1 MNYVI
6 LSIIGFAFIGFNL
19 LTALLLRRVVPTN
32 EVHIVQSG
40 KSTISYG
47 NGTKNGN
54 TYYQWPA
61 WLPLIGINK
70 TVLPVSVFDLS
81 FNAYEAYD
89 KDRVPF
95 VVDIVAFFRIEDS
108 NIAAQRVANF
118 TELLTQL
125 KAIVQGAIRTVLA
138 SHDIDSI
145 MIDRSKFGDA
155 FTGQVVEQLKN
166 WGVMPVKNIE
176 LMDIRD
182 SGQNQTIHNIMSKK
196 ISFIQ
201 MQSRSEVAK
210 NNKDAQIAE
219 ITAQQ
224 EAKVRE
230 QEALEGIGK
239 RTAQKDQE
247 IGIATQKA
255 QQAVKEEEKSTATK
269 EMAVLEIQ
277 HVRQAEI
284 QKNVNLVQ
292 ADQVKQTSIIN
303 SEGQKQTA
311 ILNAEGTLE
320 AKKRE
325 AEGTVLVGNAK
336 AEAEK
341 AMQLAPVQAQITLAK
356 EIGSNVGYQQ
366 YLITIRQVEANQVV
380 GVEQAKALEKANVKI
395 ISNSGDPVSGIT
407 SVRDLFSPKGGTN
420 IGGML
425 EGLAQTDAGKALLDR
440 ISPSSNGHG
449 VA

>member
-1 MNYVI
+1 
-6 LSIIGFAFIGFNL
+6 
-19 LTALLLRRVVPTN
+19 
-32 EVHIVQSG
+32 
-40 KSTISYG
+40 
-47 NGTKNGN
+47 
-54 TYYQWPA
+54 
-61 WLPLIGINK
+61 LPVIGITK
-70 TVLPVSVFDLS
+70 TILPVSVFDLS
-81 FNAYEAYD
+81 FKDYEAYD

-108 NIAAQRVANF
+108 NVAAQRVANF
-118 TELLTQL
+118 GELLTQL

-145 MIDRSKFGDA
+145 MVDRSKFGDA

-182 SGQNQTIHNIMSKK
+182 TGNNQTIHNIMSKK

-224 EAKVRE
+224 ESKVRE

-239 RTAQKDQE
+239 RTAEKDQAV
-247 IGIATQKA
+247 GIASQKA
-255 QQAVKEEEKSTATK
+255 AQAVKEEEKLTKTK
-269 EMAVLEIQ
+269 EMAVLEVQ
-277 HVRQAEI
+277 NVRTAEI

-292 ADQVKQTSIIN
+292 ADQAKQTSIIN

-311 ILNAEGTLE
+311 ILNAEGLLE
-320 AKKRE
+320 SKKRE

-341 AMQLAPVQAQITLAK
+341 AMQLAPVQAQIVLAQ
-356 EIGSNVGYQQ
+356 EIGTNENYQK
-366 YLITIRQVEANQVV
+366 YLVTIRQVEAGQVV
-380 GVEQAKALEKANVKI
+380 GVEQAKALEKADIKI
-395 ISNSGDPVSGIT
+395 IANTGEPVSGIKNVMDIFT
-407 SVRDLFSPKGGTN
+407 PKGGTS
-420 IGGML
+420 IGGMIEAL
-425 EGLAQTDAGKALLDR
+425 KQTEGGAELLKLVT
-440 ISPSSNGHG
+440 PKE
-449 VA
+449 AA